1 MDDPKTNSILDEG
14 NRLFLKGKYTE
25 AISYYDKILDE
36 NPKHLSSLNNKGY
49 ALSKLKDY
57 DNAMKCYD
65 LALENYPDDL
75 SVLVNKISCFR
86 KQGNL
91 SEGLSI
97 CDKILASNPKY
108 NIALYHKERILFSMN
123 RYDESISC

>member
-14 NRLFLKGKYTE
+14 NRLFLKGKYNE

-57 DNAMKCYD
+57 ENAMKCYD
-65 LALENYPDDL
+65 LALDNHPDDL
-75 SVLVNKISCFR
+75 SVLVNKISSFR
-86 KQGNL
+86 KQ
-91 SEGLSI
+91 
-97 CDKILASNPKY
+97 
-108 NIALYHKERILFSMN
+108 
-123 RYDESISC
+123 